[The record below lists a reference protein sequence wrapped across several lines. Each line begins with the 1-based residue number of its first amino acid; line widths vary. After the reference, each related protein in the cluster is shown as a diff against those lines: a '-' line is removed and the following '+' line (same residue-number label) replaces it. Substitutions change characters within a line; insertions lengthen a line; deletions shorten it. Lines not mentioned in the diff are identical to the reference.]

1 MLICLCKNYLE
12 ENLIYEQF
20 TKLYCNKMEQLNSV
34 ISGKTKIY
42 LDMNYW
48 NYMRDCMLGNETDE
62 RHKKIFSLLLK
73 GVESGAILCPVS
85 SIIYFETLKQ
95 SGTAKGSKTVQALE
109 LLSQNVSTVYYD
121 VLPGITFFLPFS
133 KILGLDSPLSKCPIW
148 THPYFSLSSKE
159 DIQNQLNPLVHL
171 AIQPELIAPSY
182 IDFFWDIPITK
193 LFKEITNKRIDFP
206 IFDFTPIFMANT
218 QHKDD
223 FRSYEEVLKKE
234 REGCLKLYESEA
246 KNAYVSLWRQRYP
259 KGNENR
265 IEAAYIEDSRKLLC
279 DDYCPSFIDIHA
291 KIHALYRYENR
302 SYKESNDMYDFWH
315 AAYAVSGYD
324 CFFTERKLAN
334 VLKHRL
340 VQLGESYDCIVES
353 SPEKIISLLESIV

>member
-1 MLICLCKNYLE
+1 MVYVIDNCKLE
-12 ENLIYEQF
+12 GNVIYEQY
-20 TKLYCNKMEQLNSV
+20 TKLYRKKMEQLNND
-34 ISGKTKIY
+34 ISSKTKIY

-48 NYMRDCMLGNETDE
+48 NYMRDCMLGIETDE

-73 GVESGAILCPVS
+73 GVESEVILCPVS

-95 SGTAKGSKTVQALE
+95 SGTPKSSKTVQVLE
-109 LLSQNVSTVYYD
+109 LFSQNVSTVYYD
-121 VLPGITFFLPFS
+121 VLPGITFFPPFS
-133 KILGLDSPLSKCPIW
+133 KILGLDLPFSKCPIW
-148 THPYFSLSSKE
+148 THPYFSLSPKE
-159 DIQNQLNPLVHL
+159 YYQNQLNPLASIAV
-171 AIQPELIAPSY
+171 QPELIAPSY
-182 IDFFWDIPITK
+182 IEYLWNIPITK
-193 LFKEITNKRIDFP
+193 LFEEITNKRIASP
-206 IFDFTPIFMANT
+206 IFDFTPIFTANM

-223 FRSYEEVLKKE
+223 FRSFEEVLKKE

-246 KNAYVSLWRQRYP
+246 KNAYMSLWRQRYP
-259 KGNENR
+259 KGNENS
-265 IEAAYIEDSRKLLC
+265 IEAAYIEASRKLLC

-334 VLKHRL
+334 VLNHRL
-340 VQLGESYDCIVES
+340 VKLGESYDCQVES
-353 SPEKIISLLESIV
+353 SPEKIISLLESIL